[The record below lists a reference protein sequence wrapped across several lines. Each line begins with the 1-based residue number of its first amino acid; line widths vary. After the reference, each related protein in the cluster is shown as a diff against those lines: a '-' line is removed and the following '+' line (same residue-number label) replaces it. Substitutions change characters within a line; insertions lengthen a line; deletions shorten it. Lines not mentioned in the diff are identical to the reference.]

1 MKYVK
6 GIIGGLIGG
15 LIASIPWILVY
26 VYGNMLLSILAFII
40 AYGVNFGY
48 RFFKGEVDKHL
59 PTIITVSSLLIVVVV
74 TLVIIPLLLLYKEG
88 YYANFA
94 NLQILYADST
104 YMSAVL
110 KDLLISIL
118 FTILGISG
126 IVKQVKEEVSPV
138 E

>member
-1 MKYVK
+1 MNYVK
-6 GIIGGLIGG
+6 GIIGGIIGG

-40 AYGVNFGY
+40 AYGVNYGY
-48 RFFKGEVDKHL
+48 RFFKGKVDKHL
-59 PTIITVSSLLIVVVV
+59 PKIVTISSLLIVVLV

-88 YYANFA
+88 YYANFS
-94 NLQILYADST
+94 NLQILYGDST

-118 FTILGISG
+118 FTFLGISG
-126 IVKQVKEEVSPV
+126 IVKQIKEEVSSV